1 MKLNGYQIRE
11 GIRRWQL
18 KRDAAANQ
26 FDGSLKRF
34 DDETSKPMPT
44 TIMGEFI
51 QADQTI
57 ALLQVAQDIYN
68 LDIKI
73 EVRLVNGNIAQMTL
87 SEGVK
92 LLGGAG
98 RAEKMWRSAAN
109 PSKDRYSSY
118 SADDVRKN
126 DETRAKPSM
135 TVKEMLEN
143 ADKHARYASALRSAL
158 ALANAK
164 ESDIQLTG
172 LEPSMLA

>member
-18 KRDAAANQ
+18 KRDAASNQ

-34 DDETSKPMPT
+34 EDETTKPMPT
-44 TIMGEFI
+44 NIMVDFNK
-51 QADQTI
+51 ADHTI
-57 ALLQVAQDIYN
+57 ALLQVAQDMYN
-68 LDIKI
+68 LAINI
-73 EVRLVNGNIAQMTL
+73 EVRLPSGTPALMTL
-87 SEGVK
+87 SE
-92 LLGGAG
+92 GGAG

-118 SADDVRKN
+118 SVDDVRKA
-126 DETRAKPSM
+126 DEIRSKPSM
-135 TVKEMLEN
+135 SVKDMLDE
-143 ADKHARYASALRSAL
+143 AEKHARYASALRSAL

-164 ESDIQLTG
+164 EVEIQLSG